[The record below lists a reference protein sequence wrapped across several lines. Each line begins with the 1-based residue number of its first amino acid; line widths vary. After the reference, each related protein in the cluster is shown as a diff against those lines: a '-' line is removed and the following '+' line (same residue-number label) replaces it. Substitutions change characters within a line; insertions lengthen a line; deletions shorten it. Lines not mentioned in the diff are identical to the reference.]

1 MIEGS
6 SRGEFPFFGFIKNFG
21 VLGVLWREFLL
32 NLPGGLGKGGR
43 QGEFSNMR
51 VVLPQYS
58 AKSSCVPLLG
68 INSGSK
74 LGVVFFH
81 GVEIS

>member
-6 SRGEFPFFGFIKNFG
+6 SRGEFSFFGFIKN
-21 VLGVLWREFLL
+21 LGILGILWREFLL

-43 QGEFSNMR
+43 QGESPNMR

-58 AKSSCVPLLG
+58 AKSGCVPLLG
-68 INSGSK
+68 VNSGSK
-74 LGVVFFH
+74 LGVVFLH
-81 GVEIS
+81 GMEIP